1 MGFPRSLLKRI
12 ARWFRPWL
20 PQRWRRSAESR
31 ADGSNGK
38 VDSEL
43 AAESRRGE
51 SPSLII
57 PKHYAVTGHLR
68 PRKAI
73 PPPAE
78 SKPEDAATFVPPP
91 AEKPTSMQGWGELI
105 LQGPIRENGET
116 VEPREPD
123 RRCGFRPC
131 RTTANCTIRRYRRCS
146 GAPKQASVSLHRM
159 LRRRSAARLRILTC
173 ETMSDPQKRMHDELE
188 SGLRLTP

>member
-1 MGFPRSLLKRI
+1 MDLPSFLLERI

-31 ADGSNGK
+31 ADGSNDK
-38 VDSEL
+38 VDLEQ

-51 SPSLII
+51 APLLII

-73 PPPAE
+73 PTPAE

-91 AEKPTSMQGWGELI
+91 AEKQALMQGWGELV

-116 VEPREPD
+116 DDPQEPRPTLRLPSLQDNGELHDPEV
-123 RRCGFRPC
+123 
-131 RTTANCTIRRYRRCS
+131 
-146 GAPKQASVSLHRM
+146 QAL
-159 LRRRSAARLRILTC
+159 LRSAEAGERILAPDVT
-173 ETMSDPQKRMHDELE
+173 EEERREIENFD
-188 SGLRLTP
+188 LRNYV

>member
-1 MGFPRSLLKRI
+1 MSFPSSLLDRI
-12 ARWFRPWL
+12 ARWLRRWF
-20 PQRWRRSAESR
+20 PQRWRKSAESR

-38 VDSEL
+38 VDSEQ
-43 AAESRRGE
+43 AAEPRWGE
-51 SPSLII
+51 APLLII

-91 AEKPTSMQGWGELI
+91 AEKPASMQDWGKLV

-116 VEPREPD
+116 IEPREP
-123 RRCGFRPC
+123 RPPL
-131 RTTANCTIRRYRRCS
+131 RLPSLQDN
-146 GAPKQASVSLHRM
+146 GELHDPEVQAL
-159 LRRRSAARLRILTC
+159 LRSAEAGERVLAPDVTEEERREIENFDLRNYV
-173 ETMSDPQKRMHDELE
+173 
-188 SGLRLTP
+188 